1 MKLAL
6 IGDPH
11 FANRKLFGAPT
22 HIPGTNSR
30 LRAVFETMKSIG
42 DELKGETDQ
51 VVILGDIT
59 HEHGRLTPPVLLAV
73 DDALYNFNFNGM
85 AVTLIDGN
93 HDLDANGL
101 SILDAFVDN
110 DEPTRIEACHHPT
123 RVFYSYPVAVYAIP
137 YLSAEETKKAF
148 KDIEHDCDNN
158 PHDFDPGCVVLMHGH
173 FDGAKHGNH
182 EFQPPG
188 GIHPDKIPDCV
199 QLVISGHYHMYQE
212 INDKIIYIGAPLQH
226 DFGEAQYVPG
236 YMVLDFAE
244 NGEVTVERVEVEFAP
259 VHHIL
264 AHNLSPEDVPGRRSY
279 DYYRIDLPSDVDPT
293 EITELYESVQNVIVK
308 PIPIDADMRSRVEKH
323 LENKGEKVQFIDV
336 MEAYVA
342 MNAEPKLADR
352 LEELGQDIMS
362 TVLGEE

>member
-1 MKLAL
+1 V
-6 IGDPH
+6 
-11 FANRKLFGAPT
+11 
-22 HIPGTNSR
+22 
-30 LRAVFETMKSIG
+30 VFETIKAIG

-73 DDALYNFNFNGM
+73 DDALYNFNYHGM

-93 HDLDANGL
+93 HDLDANNC
-101 SILDAFVDN
+101 SILDAFIDN
-110 DEPTRIEACHHPT
+110 EESTRIEAHHVPS
-123 RVFYSYPVAVYAIP
+123 RIFWSYPVAVHVIP
-137 YLSAEETKKAF
+137 YCSAEETKLAF
-148 KDIEHDCDNN
+148 KEIEQAAKEYPDQYA
-158 PHDFDPGCVVLMHGH
+158 PGCVVLMHGH

-188 GIHPDKIPDCV
+188 GISPKDIPDCV
-199 QLVISGHYHMYQE
+199 QLVISGHYHMFQE
-212 INDKIIYIGAPLQH
+212 IDDRILYIGAPLQH

-244 NGEVTVERVEVEFAP
+244 NGEVTWERVDVDFAP

-264 AHNLSPEDVPGRRSY
+264 PHNLDLEDIPGRRSY
-279 DYYRIDLPSDVDPT
+279 DYYRIDLPSDVDPS
-293 EITELYESVQNVIVK
+293 EITDLYEAVQNVIVK
-308 PIPIDADMRSRVEKH
+308 PLPIDADMRSRVEKH
-323 LENKGEKVQFIDV
+323 LEKKGEKVEFVDV

-342 MNAEPKLADR
+342 MHAEPKMADR
-352 LEELGQDIMS
+352 LEELGADIMS